1 MNVLIL
7 TPDRVGST
15 LLQRLLTVYMNFHEF
30 DQPVINLHELSNGLI
45 KYYNPAYHCEVLG
58 KPNDRPWGYYQTLE
72 SITEL
77 LNSTTHYKTSRL
89 AHYHIQNRA
98 DTLEQQIPFYSYLN
112 ENFFIIQARRGNLLE
127 HALSWCIYNE
137 TKRLN
142 VYSHAEK
149 LQVMADLYQ
158 HQITVDPGI
167 MINYIFKYKD
177 YLEWVDRHFVVS
189 SHFEYEQHLPE
200 IEKYILNL
208 GIFKT
213 QPQKITWQD
222 NFGIDFQDWNRCHY
236 LLSDLSGLSKQLS
249 GSRQSPQLEYNG
261 SGIGALQLQSLS
273 ESDIALNL
281 SRADQNFLLEHG
293 ANYQTVSDAINQLVE
308 RKTITTT
315 IPIKLNTLLEKR
327 LLIKNFDECVNVY
340 NQWMTDPI
348 SKIFGLGDT
357 YNPETLDFEIE
368 REIKN
373 YHAILQLTDTM

>member
-45 KYYNPAYHCEVLG
+45 KYYNPAYHREVLG
-58 KPNDRPWGYYQTLE
+58 KPNDRSWGYYQTLE

-98 DTLEQQIPFYSYLN
+98 DSLEQQIPFYNYLN
-112 ENFFIIQARRGNLLE
+112 ENFFIIQAHRRNLLE

-149 LQVMADLYQ
+149 LQVMGDLYQ
-158 HQITVDPGI
+158 HQITVDSGI
-167 MINYIFKYKD
+167 MINYLFKYKA
-177 YLEWVDRHFVVS
+177 YLAWVDRHFVVS

-208 GIFKT
+208 GVFKR
-213 QPQKITWQD
+213 QSQKISWQD

-236 LLSDLSGLSKQLS
+236 LLSDLSGLSKQLP
-249 GSRQSPQLEYNG
+249 SPEQQPRLEYNTTG
-261 SGIGALQLQSLS
+261 AQALQLQSLAQ
-273 ESDIALNL
+273 SDIVPNL
-281 SRADQNFLLEHG
+281 SGADQKFLLTHG
-293 ANYQTVSDAINQLVE
+293 ANYQTVSSAINDLVT
-308 RKTITTT
+308 RKALTTA

-327 LLIKNFDECVNVY
+327 LLIKNFDQCVDVY
-340 NQWMTDPI
+340 NQWMTDPHSEI
-348 SKIFGLGDT
+348 CGLGNT
-357 YNPETLDFEIE
+357 YDPDSIDFETQK
-368 REIKN
+368 EIT
-373 YHAILQLTDTM
+373 HWHVTPQLTQSM